1 MAPSRTLTP
10 TTTDAVLDRMTF
22 ATPPPPGRA
31 VRLHGRRDLRLSVE
45 EMALPGP
52 GDVALRVSAV
62 GLCGSDRHWYE
73 HGSIGGTGLT
83 RPLVLGHEIAA
94 VIADGPEAGS
104 RVVVEPA
111 IPCETCPTCR
121 SGRRELC
128 PTAGFAGYGPT
139 DGGLRDVMTWPSRL
153 LRPIPNTIDDAEASV
168 LEALGVA
175 LHAVHLAGVDA
186 TTSVAVIGCGPI
198 GLLVIRA
205 LHDAGVGRIVAS
217 DPLPHRRAAAEAA
230 GAVMLARGAVDATIP
245 ADADEVDVAIECA
258 GEDAAVDAAIAVVR
272 PGGRVVLVGIPGS
285 DHTTFT
291 ASVARRKGLSLIL
304 CRRMRPEDLGRA
316 IDLVAAGRI
325 AVAPI
330 ISHRF
335 GLDRIDEAFRVLA
348 EQRGLKV
355 VVLPGGAA
363 AGGAA

>member
-1 MAPSRTLTP
+1 VT
-10 TTTDAVLDRMTF
+10 
-22 ATPPPPGRA
+22 
-31 VRLHGRRDLRLSVE
+31 
-45 EMALPGP
+45 
-52 GDVALRVSAV
+52 LRVSAV

-73 HGSIGGTGLT
+73 HGSIGRTGLT

-94 VIADGPEAGS
+94 VIADGSEAGT

-121 SGRRELC
+121 SSRRELC
-128 PTAGFAGYGPT
+128 PTAAFAGYGPT
-139 DGGLRDVMTWPSRL
+139 DGGLRDVMTWPRHL
-153 LRPIPNTIDDAEASV
+153 LRSIPDTIDDAEASV

-175 LHAVHLAGVDA
+175 LHAVDLAGVDE
-186 TTSVAVIGCGPI
+186 TTSVAVVGCGPI

-205 LHDAGVGRIVAS
+205 LRNAGVSRIVAS
-217 DPLPHRRAAAEAA
+217 EPLSHRRAAAHDA
-230 GAVMLARGAVDATIP
+230 GAVVRDPVEADGGLAPG
-245 ADADEVDVAIECA
+245 ADAIDEVDVAIECA
-258 GEDAAVDAAIAVVR
+258 GEDAAVDTAIDLVR

-304 CRRMRPEDLGRA
+304 CRRMRPDDLGRA

-330 ISHRF
+330 LSHRYGF
-335 GLDRIDEAFRVLA
+335 DRIDEAFQVLA
-348 EQRGLKV
+348 ERRGLKV
-355 VVLPGGAA
+355 VVLPGGVA